1 MKKDIFAV
9 CDTEV
14 SYVLRLM
21 EFIQQKQG
29 AIFEVQ
35 AFTNVKS
42 LCEFAEKQKISL
54 LLISARAMCQEV
66 RALPAL
72 ISISLRAVRPVIHLR
87 SGPIFSLF
95 RLILVSCVRL
105 ARGDISVTLLASSS
119 K

>member
-1 MKKDIFAV
+1 MVQYLSSSLELPRDLSGERSAG
-9 CDTEV
+9 EAP
-14 SYVLRLM
+14 LRATRGSP
-21 EFIQQKQG
+21 F
-29 AIFEVQ
+29 
-35 AFTNVKS
+35 
-42 LCEFAEKQKISL
+42 
-54 LLISARAMCQEV
+54 RAGKPSKEV

-95 RLILVSCVRL
+95 RLILVSCVSL